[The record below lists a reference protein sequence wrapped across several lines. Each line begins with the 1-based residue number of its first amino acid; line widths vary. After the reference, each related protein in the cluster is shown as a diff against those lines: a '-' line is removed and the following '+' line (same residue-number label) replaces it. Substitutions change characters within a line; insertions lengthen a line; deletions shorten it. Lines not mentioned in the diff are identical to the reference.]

1 MYRHVLKNEN
11 ILYYLAG
18 AGISQLGN
26 VMAGLAF
33 LFISYE
39 LTESTALTTMVAV
52 SQAMPYLL
60 FGLIGGAFADRAHKK
75 RMLVAIDLLRI
86 PLILLLVAFFQLDM
100 LAFWHLLVVAFM
112 VQSLGC
118 FYNPAYRAVL
128 PLITPVELQTTV
140 NSLLDTVTR
149 GVQVVTPLFAIGL
162 LNAGHAIHFY
172 TVDAVT
178 YLVSAILILKVYW
191 EEPIDQE
198 NLKESKRDGLF
209 HSIEVFFWW
218 AKREWTV
225 THLFFATFW
234 MVFFNTWVWQ
244 VGLLLLLI
252 DRFPGSGQEVYSL
265 LLGWYGF
272 GVILTN
278 FAIPFFWKTLT
289 FSLYLWGSIVWGLG
303 LVVLGFASYLP
314 FYFAGVF
321 IAAAGLPLS
330 SLARVYLIQTLVP
343 ANMLG
348 RAFSFNA
355 VLLYGSNVLSL
366 AIFGALAS
374 VIGIQKL
381 FIWCGSLMV
390 ITALFYLIRAL
401 LTENARRKAV
411 KALE

>member
-1 MYRHVLKNEN
+1 MYRRVLKNKN
-11 ILYYLAG
+11 ILCYLAG
-18 AGISQLGN
+18 AGLSQLGN
-26 VMAGLAF
+26 VLAGLAF
-33 LFISYE
+33 LFFSYD
-39 LTESTALTTMVAV
+39 LTGSAALTTIVAI

-60 FGLIGGAFADRAHKK
+60 FGLIGGAFADRVEKK

-86 PLILLLVAFFQLDM
+86 PLILSLVVLYQLDM
-100 LAFWHLLVVAFM
+100 LAFWHLLAAAFT

-128 PLITPVELQTTV
+128 PLITPVDHQTTV

-149 GVQVVTPLFAIGL
+149 GIQVVTPLFAIAL
-162 LNAGHAIHFY
+162 LNAGHVIHFY
-172 TVDAVT
+172 TMDALT
-178 YLVSAILILKVYW
+178 YLASAIIILKIHWVEPMG
-191 EEPIDQE
+191 EEDVNSAQ
-198 NLKESKRDGLF
+198 RDGLF
-209 HSIEVFFWW
+209 RSIAVFYWW
-218 AKREWTV
+218 AKREGTV
-225 THLFFATFW
+225 KHLFIATFW

-252 DRFPGSGQEVYSL
+252 ERFPGSGQEVYSL

-278 FAIPFFWKTLT
+278 IAIPFFWKSLN

-303 LVVLGFASYLP
+303 LVVLGFSNYLP

-343 ANMLG
+343 GNMLG

-366 AIFGALAS
+366 AIFAALAS
-374 VIGIQKL
+374 AIGIQRL
-381 FIWCGSLMV
+381 FIACGSLMV
-390 ITALFYLIRAL
+390 ITALFYFVRSL
-401 LTENARRKAV
+401 LAEHARRKTV

>member
-1 MYRHVLKNEN
+1 MYRHVLKNKN

-26 VMAGLAF
+26 VLAGLAF

-39 LTESTALTTMVAV
+39 LTESAALTTIIAI

-60 FGLIGGAFADRAHKK
+60 FGLIGGACADRVNKK

-86 PLILLLVAFFQLDM
+86 PLILSLVVLFQLDI
-100 LAFWHLLVVAFM
+100 LAFWHLLAAAFT
-112 VQSLGC
+112 VQTLGC

-128 PLITPVELQTTV
+128 PLITPIEQQTTV

-172 TVDAVT
+172 TIDAMT
-178 YLVSAILILKVYW
+178 YLASALLILKIHWVV
-191 EEPIDQE
+191 PIDQE
-198 NLKESKRDGLF
+198 NMNETKRDGLF
-209 HSIEVFFWW
+209 YSIGVFFWW
-218 AKREWTV
+218 AKREGTV

-244 VGLLLLLI
+244 VGLLLLLL
-252 DRFPGSGQEVYSL
+252 DRFPGSGQEIYSL

-278 FAIPFFWKTLT
+278 IAIPFFWKTLT

-303 LVVLGFASYLP
+303 LVVLGFASYPPL
-314 FYFAGVF
+314 YIAGVF

-343 ANMLG
+343 ADMLG

-355 VLLYGSNVLSL
+355 VLLYGSNILSL

-390 ITALFYLIRAL
+390 ITAIFYLFRAL
-401 LTENARRKAV
+401 LTENTRRKAV

>member
-1 MYRHVLKNEN
+1 
-11 ILYYLAG
+11 
-18 AGISQLGN
+18 
-26 VMAGLAF
+26 
-33 LFISYE
+33 
-39 LTESTALTTMVAV
+39 
-52 SQAMPYLL
+52 
-60 FGLIGGAFADRAHKK
+60 
-75 RMLVAIDLLRI
+75 
-86 PLILLLVAFFQLDM
+86 
-100 LAFWHLLVVAFM
+100 
-112 VQSLGC
+112 
-118 FYNPAYRAVL
+118 VL
-128 PLITPVELQTTV
+128 PLITPVEQQTTV

-172 TVDAVT
+172 TVDALT
-178 YLVSAILILKVYW
+178 YFVSAILVLKIHW
-191 EEPIDQE
+191 MEQIDQE
-198 NLKESKRDGLF
+198 DMNGAKRDGLF
-209 HSIEVFFWW
+209 HSIGVFYWW
-218 AKREWTV
+218 VKREGTMK
-225 THLFFATFW
+225 HLFIATFW

-244 VGLLLLLI
+244 VGLLLLLL
-252 DRFPGSGQEVYSL
+252 DRFPGSGQEIYSL

-278 FAIPFFWKTLT
+278 IAIPFFWKTLT
-289 FSLYLWGSIVWGLG
+289 FSLYLWGSIIWGLG

-343 ANMLG
+343 TNMLG

-366 AIFGALAS
+366 VIFGALAS

-381 FIWCGSLMV
+381 FIMCGSLMV
-390 ITALFYLIRAL
+390 LTALFYLIRAL
-401 LTENARRKAV
+401 FSENARRKAI

>member
-1 MYRHVLKNEN
+1 
-11 ILYYLAG
+11 
-18 AGISQLGN
+18 
-26 VMAGLAF
+26 
-33 LFISYE
+33 
-39 LTESTALTTMVAV
+39 
-52 SQAMPYLL
+52 
-60 FGLIGGAFADRAHKK
+60 
-75 RMLVAIDLLRI
+75 MLVAIDLLRI
-86 PLILLLVAFFQLDM
+86 PLILLLVVLYQLDI
-100 LAFWHLLVVAFM
+100 LAFWHLLAAAFT

-118 FYNPAYRAVL
+118 FYTPAYRAVL
-128 PLITPVELQTTV
+128 PLITPVEQQTTV
-140 NSLLDTVTR
+140 NSLFDTVTR
-149 GVQVVTPLFAIGL
+149 GVQVTTPLFAIGL

-172 TVDAVT
+172 ILDALT
-178 YLVSAILILKVYW
+178 YLASALLILKIHWV
-191 EEPIDQE
+191 EPIDQE
-198 NLKESKRDGLF
+198 NLNESKRDGLF
-209 HSIEVFFWW
+209 HSIGVFLMWV
-218 AKREWTV
+218 KREGTV
-225 THLFFATFW
+225 TQLFIVTFW

-244 VGLLLLLI
+244 VGLLLLLL
-252 DRFPGSGQEVYSL
+252 DCFPGSGQEIYSL

-278 FAIPFFWKTLT
+278 IAIPFFWKTLT

-366 AIFGALAS
+366 AIFGALAL
-374 VIGIQKL
+374 VISIQKL
-381 FIWCGSLMV
+381 FILCGSLMV
-390 ITALFYLIRAL
+390 IVALFYFVRVAL
-401 LTENARRKAV
+401 AEHARGKAV